1 MGSASIK
8 TYSIGGLEFKLGG
21 PKTKRQMEILLV
33 LYVHFLKIYRWL
45 KYKSMSWCLVASE
58 AFFRLKKAMLIYNQ
72 ILNCLDNEKTR

>member
-1 MGSASIK
+1 MARKTFEAS
-8 TYSIGGLEFKLGG
+8 TEKLLHFVEVNF
-21 PKTKRQMEILLV
+21 PV
-33 LYVHFLKIYRWL
+33 VSLYVHFLKIYRWL